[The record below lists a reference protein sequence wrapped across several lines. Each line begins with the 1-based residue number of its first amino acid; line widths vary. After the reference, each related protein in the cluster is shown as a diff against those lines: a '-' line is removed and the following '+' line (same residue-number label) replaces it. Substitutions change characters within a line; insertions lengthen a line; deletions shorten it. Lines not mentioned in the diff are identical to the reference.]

1 LVVGHGCL
9 DFAFVVIPANAGNLL
24 LFNKGEGKGW
34 IPAALLLKAAGMT
47 KPLPS
52 ARAAAYF
59 FFHSGS

>member
-24 LFNKGEGKGW
+24 FFNKGEVKGW
-34 IPAALLLKAAGMT
+34 IPAFAGTT